1 MSKVRSI
8 FLVEDDRDDLD
19 FFMTAL
25 RNIDDVWLSDV
36 AVNGR
41 EAIEKLRFMPVL
53 PSIIFV
59 DYYMPIMDGLGF
71 LKEKA
76 KYPLIKNVPVVML
89 SSSFEKREEAL
100 RNGAKIFI
108 LKSHDENSLRAE
120 VEQAVNMGL

>member
-1 MSKVRSI
+1 MPKVRNI
-8 FLVEDDRDDLD
+8 FLIEDDQDDLE
-19 FFMTAL
+19 FFMAAL

-59 DYYMPIMDGLGF
+59 NYYMPIMDGLDF

-76 KYPLIKNVPVVML
+76 KYPLIKNVPVAVL
-89 SSSFEKREEAL
+89 SSSLEKREEAL
-100 RNGAKIFI
+100 KNGAKTFI
-108 LKSHDENSLRAE
+108 VKSHDESSLRAE